1 MKRRVWIEGLL
12 LIGISIV
19 SLIESLRLIIYKDPQ
34 TLYDVLGPGYYLLSI
49 SLGMMATGIAYIIAH
64 LIKLPSIERKE
75 EVNKEMR
82 FRLYGSFVVCVLYLI
97 LINTL
102 GYLVASFIFFILEFR
117 ILGIKSWPFNV
128 LLSAFISVAYYFVFI
143 KYCSMVFPRG
153 LLF

>member
-1 MKRRVWIEGLL
+1 
-12 LIGISIV
+12 
-19 SLIESLRLIIYKDPQ
+19 
-34 TLYDVLGPGYYLLSI
+34 
-49 SLGMMATGIAYIIAH
+49 MMATGIAYIIAH